1 LLRIRVAGHGCGIT
15 EEAQSRL
22 FESFTQGDASTTRT
36 RGGTGLG
43 LAISKR
49 LAEMLGGDITV
60 ESAPDVGTTFVLTV
74 ATGRLDGVPM
84 LRDPSEVIRIPA
96 EPRPRAA
103 ALRLDA
109 RGAARRRRDRQST
122 PPRVLPPRRRR
133 RGRDRRRRDHRV
145 REGHRRER
153 GNTIPTTSS

>member
-1 LLRIRVAGHGCGIT
+1 VDWDGPVPARIQVDPTRLRQILINLVGNAVKFTDAGHIRITVGLTTGGDRASLLRIRVADTGCGIT

-60 ESAPDVGTTFVLTV
+60 ESAPDVGT
-74 ATGRLDGVPM
+74 
-84 LRDPSEVIRIPA
+84 
-96 EPRPRAA
+96 
-103 ALRLDA
+103 
-109 RGAARRRRDRQST
+109 
-122 PPRVLPPRRRR
+122 
-133 RGRDRRRRDHRV
+133 
-145 REGHRRER
+145 
-153 GNTIPTTSS
+153 